1 MSGRMKA
8 AVMKGIGKIEIEEL
22 PIPIPGDE
30 EVLIRIKS
38 VGVCG
43 SDVHYF
49 VEGKI
54 GDYVV
59 QPPFILGHEC
69 SGEVVEVGS
78 RVKNLRPGDRVTMEP
93 GIPCGKC
100 EFCRSG
106 RYNLC
111 PDVVFWATPPID
123 GTFCEYV
130 THPAYFTY
138 PIGSSVSFEE
148 AALVEPLSVG
158 FYAVRRA
165 QAEPG
170 QVALILGS
178 GPIGLVTL
186 EMLLARGITEV
197 IAVDISPLR
206 LEKARELGAQY
217 VVNAKADDLK
227 KTVMEITRGRGVD
240 VVFETAGSVITTQM
254 TVELVRKGGK
264 VVLIG
269 LPSVARVDFDVIKVI
284 DKELDVLGIFR
295 YANTYK
301 GCVDLL
307 NAGKVNLATLITHRF
322 SLDRAQEAL
331 QFAHQHKMDAIKVV
345 VNVGDVIT

>member
-1 MSGRMKA
+1 MSEKMKA
-8 AVMKGIGKIEIEEL
+8 AVMKEIGKIDIEEL

-59 QPPFILGHEC
+59 KPPFILGHEC

-138 PIGSSVSFEE
+138 PIAPSVSFEE

-165 QAEPG
+165 QVEPG

-186 EMLLARGITEV
+186 EVLLARGITEV
-197 IAVDISPLR
+197 IAVDVSPLR
-206 LEKARELGAQY
+206 LEKARELGARY
-217 VVNAKADDLK
+217 TVNAKADDLK
-227 KTVMEITRGRGVD
+227 EKVMEITRGRGVD
-240 VVFETAGSVITTQM
+240 VVFETAGSVVTTQM

-264 VVLIG
+264 AVLIG

-322 SLDRAQEAL
+322 PLEKAQEAL
-331 QFAHQHKMDAIKVV
+331 QFAHEHKMDAIKVV
-345 VNVGDVIT
+345 VNVGK

>member
-1 MSGRMKA
+1 MKV
-8 AVMKGIGKIEIEEL
+8 AVMRGIGKIAIEER
-22 PIPIPGDE
+22 PIPVPREE

-49 VEGKI
+49 VEGRI

-59 QPPFILGHEC
+59 KPPFVLGHEC
-69 SGEVVEVGS
+69 SGEVVEVGK
-78 RVKNLRPGDRVTMEP
+78 RVKHLRPGDRVTMEP

-111 PDVVFWATPPID
+111 PEVVFWATPPID
-123 GTFCEYV
+123 GTFGEYV
-130 THPAYFTY
+130 THPANFTY
-138 PIGSSVSFEE
+138 PIASSVSFEE

-158 FYAVRRA
+158 FYAARRA
-165 QAEPG
+165 QVEPG

-186 EMLLARGITEV
+186 EVLLARGVTEV
-197 IAVDISPLR
+197 IAVDVVPLR
-206 LEKARELGAQY
+206 LEKAAELGARY
-217 VVNAKADDLK
+217 VVNAKDQDVREK
-227 KTVMEITRGRGVD
+227 VMEITGGRGVD
-240 VVFETAGSVITTQM
+240 VVFETAGSVVTTQM
-254 TVELVRKGGK
+254 TVEMVRKGGK

-269 LPSVARVDFDVIKVI
+269 LPSVPRVDFDVIKVI

-307 NAGKVNLATLITHRF
+307 NAGKVDLATLITHRF
-322 SLDRAQEAL
+322 PLEKTQEAL
-331 QFAHQHKMDAIKVV
+331 QFAHEHKMEAIKVV
-345 VNVGDVIT
+345 VNVGV

>member
-1 MSGRMKA
+1 MAERMKA
-8 AVMKGIGKIEIEEL
+8 AVMKGIGTVEIEEL
-22 PIPIPGDE
+22 PIPVPKSE

-49 VEGKI
+49 AEGKI

-59 QPPFILGHEC
+59 KPPFILGHEC

-78 RVKNLRPGDRVTMEP
+78 QVKSLRPGDRVTMEP

-100 EFCRSG
+100 SFCRSG

-111 PDVVFWATPPID
+111 PYVIFWATPPVD

-130 THPAYFTY
+130 THPANFTY
-138 PIGSSVSFEE
+138 PIAETVSFEE

-158 FYAVRRA
+158 FYAARRA
-165 QAEPG
+165 QVEPG
-170 QVALILGS
+170 QIALILGS

-186 EMLLARGITEV
+186 EVLGARGVTEIV
-197 IAVDISPLR
+197 AVDISALR
-206 LEKARELGAQY
+206 LKKAQELGAQY
-217 VVNAKADDLK
+217 TINAQEEDVKER
-227 KTVMEITRGRGVD
+227 VFEITKGKGVD
-240 VVFETAGSVITTQM
+240 VVFETAGSVVTTQM

-307 NAGKVNLATLITHRF
+307 NAGKVDLGTLITHRF
-322 SLDRAQEAL
+322 SLEETQEAL
-331 QFAHQHKMDAIKVV
+331 RFAHEHKMDAIKVV
-345 VNVGDVIT
+345 VNVK

>member
-1 MSGRMKA
+1 MSEKMKA
-8 AVMKGIGKIEIEEL
+8 AVMEAIGKVEIEEL
-22 PIPIPGDE
+22 SIPIPKEDQ
-30 EVLIRIKS
+30 VLIRIKS

-54 GDYVV
+54 GGYVV
-59 QPPFILGHEC
+59 NPPFILGHEC
-69 SGEVVEVGS
+69 SGEVVEVGKGV
-78 RVKNLRPGDRVTMEP
+78 RNLHPGDRVTMEP

-111 PDVVFWATPPID
+111 PEVVFWATPPVD
-123 GTFCEYV
+123 GVFCEYV
-130 THPAYFTY
+130 THPASFTY
-138 PIGSSVSFEE
+138 PIGSGISFEE

-165 QAEPG
+165 QVEPG
-170 QVALILGS
+170 QRALVLGS

-186 EMLLARGITEV
+186 EVLLARGISEV
-197 IAVDISPLR
+197 MAVDVFPLR
-206 LEKARELGAQY
+206 LEKAKELGAKY
-217 VVNAKADDLK
+217 VVNAKEEDLLEQ
-227 KTVMEITRGRGVD
+227 VMDFTQGKGMD
-240 VVFETAGSVITTQM
+240 VVFETAGSVVTTQM

-269 LPSVARVDFDVIKVI
+269 LPSVSRVDLDVIKVI

-307 NAGKVNLATLITHRF
+307 NSGKVNLGSLITHRF
-322 SLDRAQEAL
+322 PLEKTQEAL
-331 QFAHQHKMDAIKVV
+331 WFAHEHKMDTIKVV
-345 VNVGDVIT
+345 VNVGV

>member
-1 MSGRMKA
+1 MGEKMKV
-8 AVMKGIGKIEIEEL
+8 AVMRGIGKIAIEER
-22 PIPIPGDE
+22 PIPVPREE

-49 VEGKI
+49 VEGRI

-59 QPPFILGHEC
+59 KPPFVLGHEC
-69 SGEVVEVGS
+69 SGEVVEVGK
-78 RVKNLRPGDRVTMEP
+78 RVKHLRPGDRVTMEP

-111 PDVVFWATPPID
+111 PEVVFWATPPID
-123 GTFCEYV
+123 GTFGEYV
-130 THPAYFTY
+130 THPANFTY
-138 PIGSSVSFEE
+138 PIASSVSFEE

-158 FYAVRRA
+158 FYAARRA
-165 QAEPG
+165 QVEPG

-186 EMLLARGITEV
+186 EVLLARGVTEV
-197 IAVDISPLR
+197 IAVDVVPLR
-206 LEKARELGAQY
+206 LEKAAELGARY
-217 VVNAKADDLK
+217 VVNAKDQDVREK
-227 KTVMEITRGRGVD
+227 VMEITGGRGVD
-240 VVFETAGSVITTQM
+240 VVFETAGSVVTTQM
-254 TVELVRKGGK
+254 TVEMVRKGGK

-269 LPSVARVDFDVIKVI
+269 LPSVPRVDFDVIKVI

-307 NAGKVNLATLITHRF
+307 NAGKVDLATLITHRF
-322 SLDRAQEAL
+322 PLEKTQEAL
-331 QFAHQHKMDAIKVV
+331 QFAHEHKMEAIKVV
-345 VNVGDVIT
+345 VNVGV